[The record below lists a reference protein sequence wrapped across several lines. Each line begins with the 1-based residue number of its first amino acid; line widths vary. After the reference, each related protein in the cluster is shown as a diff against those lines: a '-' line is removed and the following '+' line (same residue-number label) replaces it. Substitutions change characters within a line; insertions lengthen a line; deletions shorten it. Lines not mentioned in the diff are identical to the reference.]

1 MDRLKSLN
9 ILFLD
14 DNEEFSKNTTEFLN
28 MYFKQV
34 FQCSSISSATK
45 VINDNK
51 VDVIISAVKLAD
63 GNGLDFIKQ
72 LRDNDNNIPIA
83 VISAYK
89 HEDLLLKAIPLNL
102 LSYEI
107 KPITYNIFISLL
119 QKISNKLCLKGI
131 VPISNSIKYNSK
143 TKELLTEKENIALT
157 KKESLFIELIIKNPN
172 EIITHEMIQINIWE
186 NKHMSDSAIKN
197 LILRLRKKVGK
208 EFIGSINGVGYRLL
222 NNQ

>member
-208 EFIGSINGVGYRLL
+208 EFISNINGVGYRLL
-222 NNQ
+222 NNH